1 MIKKAILRKSVDSD
15 HEEYEKYKELQIKV
29 DDGFERLLQAARND
43 NKLVNWTATEK
54 YIANTVINFQVNKQ
68 KLFCLATVD
77 RLALMR

>member
-43 NKLVNWTATEK
+43 NKLVN
-54 YIANTVINFQVNKQ
+54 
-68 KLFCLATVD
+68 
-77 RLALMR
+77 